1 MHPPHLHLRFRVA
14 LGFVLTCRL
23 THLRMPDAIPIR
35 RISGLPPAS
44 FRFHLA
50 MDTLAIGYV
59 LGATSCTRDFHP
71 LERAHAG
78 RTTTNP
84 RDHLVSGAIDLGK
97 PGSVLLSL
105 EIQPTIIG
113 PKAFHCPVRNG
124 KEWYHFGMAAR
135 LRALSVRC
143 CAPAKRIS

>member
-1 MHPPHLHLRFRVA
+1 
-14 LGFVLTCRL
+14 
-23 THLRMPDAIPIR
+23 MPDAISIR

-78 RTTTNP
+78 RTKKTSPEQPP
-84 RDHLVSGAIDLGK
+84 RRGLLPDL
-97 PGSVLLSL
+97 PLSAQAAYFLAFQLSL
-105 EIQPTIIG
+105 SPT
-113 PKAFHCPVRNG
+113 
-124 KEWYHFGMAAR
+124 AR
-135 LRALSVRC
+135 LRTGVPGLWSTRSVTKYPLR
-143 CAPAKRIS
+143 SN

>member
-1 MHPPHLHLRFRVA
+1 
-14 LGFVLTCRL
+14 
-23 THLRMPDAIPIR
+23 MPDAIPIR

-78 RTTTNP
+78 RTRARSRQNAGFRKRKRQKRSP
-84 RDHLVSGAIDLGK
+84 AL
-97 PGSVLLSL
+97 PFLLCLKRSEGL
-105 EIQPTIIG
+105 IQPWLL
-113 PKAFHCPVRNG
+113 PSSAQPLPRPQQPS
-124 KEWYHFGMAAR
+124 R
-135 LRALSVRC
+135 
-143 CAPAKRIS
+143 